1 MFRWANNKKSISG
14 KFKVKVEEI
23 LANKTVKRSMQQL
36 NLVSSVIVRRG
47 QINIYNINYEQL
59 KKTRQLVVVPHNIK
73 VSSKNGGIMR
83 NILFKRFSCG
93 NFF

>member
-1 MFRWANNKKSISG
+1 M
-14 KFKVKVEEI
+14 KVEEI

-73 VSSKNGGIMR
+73 VSLKMEELCALYFS
-83 NILFKRFSCG
+83 KRFSCG